1 MGRGSMRRRGK
12 DSWELR
18 VYLGTDPETGRQ
30 RWLTKTVH
38 GTKRFARTQL
48 RELAG
53 RPGTHGFGPA
63 RSVTSWIGGS
73 RPPRQDGLAPRSVT
87 HGP

>member
-1 MGRGSMRRRGK
+1 MRRRGK

-30 RWLTKTVH
+30 PWLTKTVH
-38 GTKRFARTQL
+38 GTQRFARTQL
-48 RELAG
+48 RELVGEAG
-53 RPGTHGFGPA
+53 YARLRAG
-63 RSVTSWIGGS
+63 RSVTSWISGS
-73 RPPRQDGLAPRSVT
+73 RPPRQDGLAPPSVT